1 MTEASSHPTSPA
13 KLDVIVVG
21 AGLSGLAAAIATS
34 LSGHSVTVFESAK
47 ELQEVGAGLQITP
60 NASRILQRWS
70 LNPRLF
76 STAAIPSFL
85 QVRRF
90 SGEILMTD
98 VHFDISMKKRYAAPF
113 AGIHRVDLQQALY
126 QRARDL
132 GARFELGQ
140 RVDGI
145 DLDAAE
151 VRTATGLKV
160 RADLIVA
167 ADGLRSRC
175 RDVFIPDGDG
185 PRATGDLA
193 YRIVLRLDDIDDAE
207 LRRWVRDV
215 SVHFWI
221 GPGSHAVGYSL
232 RGGMEYN
239 IVLVV
244 PDDLP
249 DGVVRQPGSVEQMKM
264 LFKDWD
270 PILSRFLGQVRRVDQ
285 WKLQYRSELVSW
297 VNDKSNLVFVGDACH
312 PMLPYLSQGANSA
325 IEDGA
330 VLGLLLGHLRS
341 KDQLPKA
348 LQMYQQLRK
357 TRGDAVV
364 KETFKQRDSFHMPDG
379 PEQEA
384 RDKIFEAHRRGEP
397 IQPPFPSRWSCPE
410 VQAWLY
416 GYDAFKEVEE
426 AVKIDPF

>member
-1 MTEASSHPTSPA
+1 
-13 KLDVIVVG
+13 
-21 AGLSGLAAAIATS
+21 
-34 LSGHSVTVFESAK
+34 
-47 ELQEVGAGLQITP
+47 
-60 NASRILQRWS
+60 
-70 LNPRLF
+70 
-76 STAAIPSFL
+76 
-85 QVRRF
+85 
-90 SGEILMTD
+90 MTD

-285 WKLQYRSELVSW
+285 WKLQYREY
-297 VNDKSNLVFVGDACH
+297 
-312 PMLPYLSQGANSA
+312 LP
-325 IEDGA
+325 
-330 VLGLLLGHLRS
+330 
-341 KDQLPKA
+341 A
-348 LQMYQQLRK
+348 L
-357 TRGDAVV
+357 A
-364 KETFKQRDSFHMPDG
+364 
-379 PEQEA
+379 
-384 RDKIFEAHRRGEP
+384 
-397 IQPPFPSRWSCPE
+397 FPY
-410 VQAWLY
+410 A
-416 GYDAFKEVEE
+416 
-426 AVKIDPF
+426 